1 MKLHLGAQE
10 YAKHVYN
17 LQPNFTQCSNVKNH
31 GVKVSLFLC
40 DAKVFDL

>member
-1 MKLHLGAQE
+1 MKLHLGIQE

-17 LQPNFTQCSNVKNH
+17 LQPDVTQCSNVKNY

-40 DAKVFDL
+40 DTKVFDL